1 MFCSSVINDDGLS
14 RKKQYMKWLKL
25 VKMNEKYLRNHLK
38 QEIIFFY
45 FSFKIIDQSLIR
57 VSTQVFILI

>member
-38 QEIIFFY
+38 
-45 FSFKIIDQSLIR
+45 
-57 VSTQVFILI
+57 